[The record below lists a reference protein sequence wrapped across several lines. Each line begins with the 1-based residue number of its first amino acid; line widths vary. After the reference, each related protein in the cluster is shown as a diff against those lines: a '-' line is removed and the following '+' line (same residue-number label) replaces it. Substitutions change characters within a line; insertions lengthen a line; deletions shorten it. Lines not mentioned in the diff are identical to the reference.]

1 MNQENPLHKS
11 TLSLEKEP
19 PIGPKNLKGILG
31 DWEVKQKNPGI
42 KLKGIRRTLGKPVKS
57 LQKKICD

>member
-1 MNQENPLHKS
+1 MNQENPVHKS

-31 DWEVKQKNPGI
+31 DWELKPKNPGI
-42 KLKGIRRTLGKPVKS
+42 RLKGIRKTRQIPP
-57 LQKKICD
+57 KKEV